1 VSIHIELLEAL
12 VLNLHLS
19 SACLLQ
25 YFKYMQTALA
35 WTTMEDVDFT
45 DDEIAKELADL
56 GYAVIPAAQFNQF
69 KKGLCMF
76 WWTWIWHG

>member
-1 VSIHIELLEAL
+1 
-12 VLNLHLS
+12 
-19 SACLLQ
+19 
-25 YFKYMQTALA
+25 
-35 WTTMEDVDFT
+35 MEDVDFT

-76 WWTWIWHG
+76 